1 MENSLLYQNKSISET
16 RGYFLYSKVISLW
29 NSEDVYCLGQKAV
42 SEKSNEITAIPEVLE
57 VVEIK
62 GQVVTIDMMRTQT
75 AIAEKIKEIRADYVL
90 TLKGNQGNLYED
102 VKLFLM
108 DEEEKE
114 KIRKKV
120 NYYKSV
126 KKAHGRQ
133 RRESIT
139 RQEKQGG

>member
-1 MENSLLYQNKSISET
+1 M
-16 RGYFLYSKVISLW
+16 
-29 NSEDVYCLGQKAV
+29 
-42 SEKSNEITAIPEVLE
+42 
-57 VVEIK
+57 VEIK

-114 KIRKKV
+114 KIRKKG

-126 KKAHGRQ
+126 KKAHGR
-133 RRESIT
+133 
-139 RQEKQGG
+139 